1 MRFWLVW
8 NRFFCRY
15 IFGILF
21 TDAVLDHIILADL
34 AGQYTEVSDQAELY
48 FGALSSSITTLFRT
62 ISDGLTWHVA
72 ADTLRQMELGEFWVQ
87 VFHFY
92 AARRMIVQS
101 ITRDFETIAF
111 LPAQGA

>member
-1 MRFWLVW
+1 LFRCCVRLKGHSTYQETV
-8 NRFFCRY
+8 CARY

-34 AGQYTEVSDQAELY
+34 AGQSTEVSDQAELY
-48 FGALSSSITTLFRT
+48 FGALSSSSTTLYRT

-72 ADTLRQMELGEFWVQ
+72 ADTLRQMEFGEFWVQ

-92 AARRMIVQS
+92 AACRMIV
-101 ITRDFETIAF
+101 
-111 LPAQGA
+111 

>member
-1 MRFWLVW
+1 MDFKGDCICQQC
-8 NRFFCRY
+8 FFSRY

-34 AGQYTEVSDQAELY
+34 AGQSTEVSDQAELY

-72 ADTLRQMELGEFWVQ
+72 ADTLRQMEFGEFWVQ

-92 AARRMIVQS
+92 AACRMIV
-101 ITRDFETIAF
+101 
-111 LPAQGA
+111 